1 MPVCTQCASYVEC
14 IYTQYSE
21 SNIRLEQC
29 VGSQS
34 CLNFADRYAEK
45 DTLNITLDLI
55 LLKNVLLH
63 LLYNRNTA
71 PRRIKGDGTVIL
83 PDLQAQRVFAEHKR
97 RVTILHIGSLLV
109 FLDSLTRWFYSR
121 TVPTQTA
128 SDIERFLSWE
138 NIRSFLETLFTCLVE
153 MVLFHTAIIIS
164 AVVVFKLFSV
174 LQKRNVA
181 SGVWEE
187 FRLSHLPLALLYA
200 SLTKLF
206 LLSLLVVWRPT
217 SQAEGNIWRGTQNGL
232 LLKVYHLF
240 DDETLDR
247 EWLLRNL
254 MGGMASGFAIR
265 VVLNGRPIIA
275 ASIVLAAWLLKAMAA
290 YVFSEYIW
298 NVPDNR
304 QRFISSMP

>member
-1 MPVCTQCASYVEC
+1 
-14 IYTQYSE
+14 
-21 SNIRLEQC
+21 
-29 VGSQS
+29 
-34 CLNFADRYAEK
+34 
-45 DTLNITLDLI
+45 
-55 LLKNVLLH
+55 
-63 LLYNRNTA
+63 
-71 PRRIKGDGTVIL
+71 
-83 PDLQAQRVFAEHKR
+83 
-97 RVTILHIGSLLV
+97 
-109 FLDSLTRWFYSR
+109 
-121 TVPTQTA
+121 
-128 SDIERFLSWE
+128 
-138 NIRSFLETLFTCLVE
+138 

-187 FRLSHLPLALLYA
+187 FRYRSYDGLRRPYVEFLNRLSHLPLALLYA

>member
-1 MPVCTQCASYVEC
+1 MGKHSLFLGNTVHV
-14 IYTQYSE
+14 
-21 SNIRLEQC
+21 
-29 VGSQS
+29 
-34 CLNFADRYAEK
+34 
-45 DTLNITLDLI
+45 
-55 LLKNVLLH
+55 LK
-63 LLYNRNTA
+63 
-71 PRRIKGDGTVIL
+71 
-83 PDLQAQRVFAEHKR
+83 
-97 RVTILHIGSLLV
+97 
-109 FLDSLTRWFYSR
+109 
-121 TVPTQTA
+121 
-128 SDIERFLSWE
+128 
-138 NIRSFLETLFTCLVE
+138 